1 MGVAQ
6 CWKEAAGEGAG
17 ASGRLRHG
25 DGPWTG
31 ASRTAGALRTST
43 EAGRAA
49 LGPGHEGVETGA
61 AGLAALAELTVV
73 RRSWE
78 ARLGAVRDECE
89 ALQGALLA
97 VARELG
103 ETDTSVRSALASID
117 TKTPADAKA
126 PADARAPIDVRA
138 SLAAGP
144 GERR

>member
-6 CWKEAAGEGAG
+6 CWKDAPGEGPRG
-17 ASGRLRHG
+17 SGRLGHSA
-25 DGPWTG
+25 GPWTG

-61 AGLAALAELTVV
+61 AGLAALAELTAV

-103 ETDTSVRSALASID
+103 ETDTSVRSALSSID
-117 TKTPADAKA
+117 TKA
-126 PADARAPIDVRA
+126 PADAKTPAGAGTPVDARA
-138 SLAAGP
+138 SVGAGP